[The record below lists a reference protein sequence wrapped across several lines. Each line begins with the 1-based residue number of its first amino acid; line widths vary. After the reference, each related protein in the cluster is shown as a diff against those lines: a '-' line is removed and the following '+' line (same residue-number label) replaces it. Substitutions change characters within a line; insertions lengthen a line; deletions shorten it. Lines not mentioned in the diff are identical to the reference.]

1 MKFNLVNDNKLQ
13 IIISK
18 DDMDQRDI
26 RKWDLGPHNPEAQK
40 LFQEILEEARE
51 ACGFDVGKD
60 AQLMIEAYPMTGESM
75 LITVTK
81 MQGGRMNLPFDI
93 DMDSVGQALM
103 EDLMQELDLP
113 EIENDEAVYR
123 FAQLE
128 DAIQAA
134 QMVASI
140 YEGDSQ
146 LLRYQDVYYLVLLKQ
161 DCLTDGC
168 LALLAE
174 FGEGV
179 RTAAPFF
186 QEHGQIII
194 AEHALEVLANL

>member
-1 MKFNLVNDNKLQ
+1 
-13 IIISK
+13 
-18 DDMDQRDI
+18 
-26 RKWDLGPHNPEAQK
+26 
-40 LFQEILEEARE
+40 
-51 ACGFDVGKD
+51 
-60 AQLMIEAYPMTGESM
+60 
-75 LITVTK
+75 
-81 MQGGRMNLPFDI
+81 MNIPFDI
-93 DMDSVGQALM
+93 DMESISQALM

-113 EIENDEAVYR
+113 EIDNEEAVYR

-134 QMVASI
+134 QLVGTM

-146 LLRYQDVYYLVLLKQ
+146 LVRYQNDYYLVLLKQ

-194 AEHALEVLANL
+194 AERALEVLASL